1 MNKPARF
8 SYFDFDSI
16 SIRLVGYESRFDYRF
31 DFFQK
36 KIKHEPKINF
46 RFERININILK
57 VSGKRDSLADVTVFP
72 PSDQTRSLGAAV
84 AGIDSRIFAHCM
96 RLGNLLP
103 FCSKNWIGQSCRLIT
118 GSLRKVSSSRKKL
131 SSADELS
138 MSMFGCLRCK

>member
-1 MNKPARF
+1 MLANKPARF

-36 KIKHEPKINF
+36 KIKHEPKIYF

-103 FCSKNWIGQSCRLIT
+103 FCSCTVCYIVCHYSLTRDYCTLIE
-118 GSLRKVSSSRKKL
+118 SNRFSIYFRFDS
-131 SSADELS
+131 DYYN
-138 MSMFGCLRCK
+138 